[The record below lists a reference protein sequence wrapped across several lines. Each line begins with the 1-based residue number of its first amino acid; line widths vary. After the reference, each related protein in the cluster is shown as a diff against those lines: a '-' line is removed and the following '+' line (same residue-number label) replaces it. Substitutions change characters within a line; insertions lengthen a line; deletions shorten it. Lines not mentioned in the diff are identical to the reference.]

1 MSWEGS
7 DPYWPSSMKALLDT
21 FEKASLLAGKAIMD
35 VYRAGP
41 NTSYKADHSPVTE
54 ADERAEAIILAQLER
69 YCPEIP
75 VVAEESVAAGRIPD
89 ISGRSFILVDPLDG
103 TKEFVNRREDFTV
116 NIALIED
123 GVPVVGAVYA
133 PALSV
138 AYLGRSGE
146 AIKLTVDDHHQVT
159 SRQTIEA
166 RPART
171 PPVAVASRS
180 HNSAETEA
188 FLREAGVSDIQCIGS
203 SLKFCLLAEGV
214 ADLYP
219 RFSRTM
225 EWDTAAG
232 DAVLRAAGG
241 STTDIDGAP
250 LRYGKIGPRGVMDF
264 VNPDFVSRGR

>member
-1 MSWEGS
+1 MN
-7 DPYWPSSMKALLDT
+7 SMLDT
-21 FEKASLLAGKAIMD
+21 FEKAALLAGQAILD

-54 ADERAEAIILAQLER
+54 ADERAEAIILAELER
-69 YCPEIP
+69 CHPEIP

-89 ISGRSFILVDPLDG
+89 IRDRSFILVDPLDG

-116 NIALIED
+116 NIALIEG
-123 GVPVVGAVYA
+123 GVPVMGVVYA

-138 AYLGRSGE
+138 AYLGGRAE
-146 AIKLTVDDHHQVT
+146 AIKLTIDSHFRVT
-159 SRQTIEA
+159 SRQAVSA
-166 RPART
+166 RAART

-180 HNSAETEA
+180 HNSAETESY
-188 FLREAGVSDIQCIGS
+188 LRASGATDIQCIGS
-203 SLKFCLLAEGV
+203 SLKFCLLAEGT

-219 RFSRTM
+219 RFGRTM

-241 STTDIDGAP
+241 STSGLDGLP
-250 LRYGKIGPRGVMDF
+250 LKYGKISASGTVDF
-264 VNPDFVSRGR
+264 VNPDFISRGR

>member
-1 MSWEGS
+1 M
-7 DPYWPSSMKALLDT
+7 LDT
-21 FEKASLLAGKAIMD
+21 FEKAALLAGQTIMD

-54 ADERAEAIILAQLER
+54 ADERAEAIILAELER
-69 YCPEIP
+69 HCPEIP

-103 TKEFVNRREDFTV
+103 TKEFVNRRDDFTV

-123 GVPVVGAVYA
+123 GFPVLGAVYA

-138 AYLGRSGE
+138 AYLGGSGE
-146 AIKLTVDDHHQVT
+146 ASKLVIDGHFQVT
-159 SRQTIEA
+159 SRQTIAA

-171 PPVAVASRS
+171 PPVVVASRS
-180 HNSAETEA
+180 HNSAETED
-188 FLREAGVSDIQCIGS
+188 FLQKSGVCDIQCIGS
-203 SLKFCLLAEGV
+203 SLKFCLLAEGI

-241 STTDIDGAP
+241 LTTDIHGVP
-250 LRYGKIGPRGVMDF
+250 LRYGKIGPYGAIDF
-264 VNPDFVSRGR
+264 VNPDFISRGR